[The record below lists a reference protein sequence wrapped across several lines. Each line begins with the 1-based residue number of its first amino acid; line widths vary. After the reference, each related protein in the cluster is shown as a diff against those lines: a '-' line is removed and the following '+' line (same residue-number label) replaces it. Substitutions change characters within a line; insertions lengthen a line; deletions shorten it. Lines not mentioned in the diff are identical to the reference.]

1 MDAIPLAPTQL
12 ADAGSAAEPRMTGA
26 AEMSALESHDV
37 AVDAPSVVDALP
49 RAPKEPAGSI
59 RVHGKFFFAGE
70 AKHFVKGVTY
80 GPFGIGSH
88 GAQFPEREIVE
99 RDFALMRAAG
109 VNTARVFT
117 VPPLWLLD
125 MADQAGLK
133 VLVGLPWS
141 QHVAFLDSAAIKAE
155 IRAAVVSGVRSCCRH
170 PAVF

>member
-80 GPFGIGSH
+80 GP
-88 GAQFPEREIVE
+88 
-99 RDFALMRAAG
+99 
-109 VNTARVFT
+109 
-117 VPPLWLLD
+117 
-125 MADQAGLK
+125 
-133 VLVGLPWS
+133 
-141 QHVAFLDSAAIKAE
+141 
-155 IRAAVVSGVRSCCRH
+155 RSEEH
-170 PAVF
+170 TSELQSPYVISYAVFCLKKKIK